1 MWRPQV
7 SPLSHP
13 EQFLVLL
20 LQLGLQLPQT
30 LLHIAMAFL
39 RLKNG
44 FNNKKKAFIFS
55 VPRYPSVSLSSI
67 LSELMRVWDFDLPL
81 ECFVIHPGEGP
92 CWERPKLG
100 PAWGFGCKA
109 FKRMGGH
116 QHQQPGEQ
124 AYIYQLTA
132 RGQKSCT
139 RRGQWSSTT
148 HTNTTTNTTY
158 NANLPS
164 NHHSSTKDYRH
175 VYVNDD
181 YCLMKQHLIQY
192 FLWY

>member
-1 MWRPQV
+1 MATAGFPSF
-7 SPLSHP
+7 SPWAVPGSSPPAGPPAASDSPPHCHGVP
-13 EQFLVLL
+13 PPKKW
-20 LQLGLQLPQT
+20 G
-30 LLHIAMAFL
+30 
-39 RLKNG
+39 
-44 FNNKKKAFIFS
+44 NNKKKAFIFC
-55 VPRYPSVSLSSI
+55 VSLSSI